1 MLRKSLPLILIAAV
15 ALGVSVGVAVFTQ
28 ESEVPAIPGITTA
41 DEKPDGCVSCHK
53 ERPDINRD
61 FRLSTYIG
69 EWATEGVEVE
79 ILDIA
84 KAAWP
89 EATLSGKHPDVAGMI
104 ATQELPAA
112 CLSCHA
118 EGSDMPLPS
127 YLHLQHFVGGEENH
141 FITSYGGYCT
151 QCHAVN
157 LDIENPPAGAVTVKT
172 GKESQ

>member
-1 MLRKSLPLILIAAV
+1 MLRKSLPLILIAAL
-15 ALGVSVGVAVFTQ
+15 ALGVGAGVAVFTQ
-28 ESEVPAIPGITTA
+28 ENEVPAIPGITAA
-41 DEKPDGCVSCHK
+41 DEKPNGCVSCHN

-69 EWATEGVEVE
+69 EWSEGAPDE
-79 ILDIA
+79 ILELA

-89 EATLSGKHPDVAGMI
+89 EASLSGKHPPVSGMV

-118 EGSDMPLPS
+118 ETSDKPLPS

-141 FITSYGGYCT
+141 FITSYGGFCT
-151 QCHAVN
+151 QCHTVN
-157 LDIENPPAGAVTVKT
+157 LDIENPPAGAMTIKT
-172 GKESQ
+172 GKEGD